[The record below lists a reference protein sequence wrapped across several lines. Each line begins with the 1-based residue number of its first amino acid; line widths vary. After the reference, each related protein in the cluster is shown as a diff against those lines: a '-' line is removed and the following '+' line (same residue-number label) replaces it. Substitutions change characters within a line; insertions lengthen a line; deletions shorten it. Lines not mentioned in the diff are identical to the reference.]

1 MTKLLR
7 YFGIAALGF
16 ISVAAIGIT
25 LGASTMLACYLTTCG
40 INHAQRSAIKEL
52 RAIDEESQQIRAQ
65 SPEKNEPETITI
77 PAPEPAPS
85 QNENPNDRRTWA
97 NNGSVREQT
106 NVVIRPI
113 EQYPAQ

>member
-40 INHAQRSAIKEL
+40 INHAQRTAIKEL

-65 SPEKNEPETITI
+65 SPETITI
-77 PAPEPAPS
+77 PAPAPAPAPS

-97 NNGSVREQT
+97 NNGSIREQT

>member
-40 INHAQRSAIKEL
+40 INHAQRTAIKEL

-65 SPEKNEPETITI
+65 SPETITI
-77 PAPEPAPS
+77 PAPAPAPS

-97 NNGSVREQT
+97 NNGSIREQT

>member
-40 INHAQRSAIKEL
+40 INHVQRTAIKEL

-65 SPEKNEPETITI
+65 SPETITI
-77 PAPEPAPS
+77 PAPAPAPS

-97 NNGSVREQT
+97 NNGSIREQT

>member
-40 INHAQRSAIKEL
+40 INHAQRTAIKEL

-77 PAPEPAPS
+77 PAPEPAQNGS
-85 QNENPNDRRTWA
+85 QNERRTWA
-97 NNGSVREQT
+97 NNGSIREQT

>member
-40 INHAQRSAIKEL
+40 INHAQRTAIKEL
-52 RAIDEESQQIRAQ
+52 RAIDEESQQIRAK
-65 SPEKNEPETITI
+65 SPETITI
-77 PAPEPAPS
+77 PAPAPAPS
-85 QNENPNDRRTWA
+85 QSENPNDRRTWA
-97 NNGSVREQT
+97 NNGSIREQT

-113 EQYPAQ
+113 GQYPAQ